1 MRQFKTKISIYFG
14 GAVSCQLPD
23 SGNQQYTNNKLAYKN
38 LIFFQYELSF
48 DSSIIAEAIITS
60 FPAFGPRTQ
69 NTKHAETALTSHT
82 SMICIEYHKCSRKR
96 DPQRGLLE
104 PLEPRPT
111 PSQYVHNLWNRYRKT
126 ISEFSVITNITK
138 SILELKRL

>member
-69 NTKHAETALTSHT
+69 NTKHAETALTSHP

-111 PSQYVHNLWNRYRKT
+111 RLLNMYTTCGIDTGRPSRNSVLLQISQNR
-126 ISEFSVITNITK
+126 F
-138 SILELKRL
+138 